1 MEEFLTLLL
10 AGISVGSVYG
20 LIAIGLNLTFWTT
33 KTMNFGQGSVM
44 MLCAMLTATLIGSG
58 WLSGLAAVASLLVI
72 AVLMVLTE
80 TYTVRPALKI
90 EGSMGWAVSTLGVGI
105 VLQGIAALYFGSQA
119 LAFPDVIFSA
129 IDTIEVAGVFV
140 SLQYLAVLVVA
151 LALVVLFELI
161 VRGTVWGRA
170 MRAVSMDQDLAA
182 VIGIPVR
189 AIILGSY
196 IGSGILAGVSGIL
209 VAQIG
214 GTVDPA
220 FGFELVIFGFVA
232 AVLGGM
238 GSTTGALVGGMVA
251 GVMQQMV
258 GGYISTAAQH
268 GMAFALLVLILVVR
282 PQGLF
287 GQKEVVKV

>member
-20 LIAIGLNLTFWTT
+20 LIAMGLNLTFWTT

-44 MLCAMLTATLIGSG
+44 MLCAMLTAFLVTMG
-58 WLSGLAAVASLLVI
+58 WLHALAALAALGVI
-72 AVLMVLTE
+72 VVLMVLTE
-80 TYTVRPALKI
+80 TFTVRPALKI

-119 LAFPDVIFSA
+119 MAFPDMIFSA
-129 IDTIEVAGVFV
+129 IDTIEVFGVYV
-140 SLQYLAVLVVA
+140 SLQYLAVLV
-151 LALVVLFELI
+151 LALLLVVVFELL

-170 MRAVSMDQDLAA
+170 MRAVSMDADLAA
-182 VIGIPVR
+182 VVGIPVR
-189 AIILGSY
+189 WIVLGSY
-196 IGSGILAGVSGIL
+196 IASGLLAGVSGIL

-220 FGFELVIFGFVA
+220 FGFELVILGFVA

-238 GSTTGALVGGMVA
+238 GSTTGALVGGIVV
-251 GVMQQMV
+251 GVLQQMV
-258 GGYISTAAQH
+258 GGYISTAAHH

-287 GQKEVVKV
+287 GTREIVKV

>member
-1 MEEFLTLLL
+1 MEDFLTLLL

-33 KTMNFGQGSVM
+33 RTMNFGQGSVM
-44 MLCAMLTATLIGSG
+44 MLCAMITAALVGIG
-58 WLSGLAAVASLLVI
+58 WLHALAALAALVVIVA
-72 AVLMVLTE
+72 LMIFTE
-80 TYTVRPALKI
+80 MYTVRPALKI

-105 VLQGIAALYFGSQA
+105 VLQGVAALYFGSQA
-119 LAFPDVIFSA
+119 VAFPDMIFSVG
-129 IDTIEVAGVFV
+129 DEVVVFGVHV
-140 SLQYLAVLVVA
+140 SLQYAAVLV
-151 LALVVLFELI
+151 LALLLVAAFEIL

-170 MRAVSMDQDLAA
+170 MRAVSMDADLAA
-182 VIGIPVR
+182 VAGIPVR
-189 AIILGSY
+189 AIVLGSY
-196 IGSGILAGVSGIL
+196 IASGVLAGISGIL

-238 GSTTGALVGGMVA
+238 GSTHGALIGGIIT
-251 GVMQQMV
+251 GVLQQMV
-258 GGYISTAAQH
+258 GGYVSSSAEH
-268 GMAFALLVLILVVR
+268 GIAFGLLVLILVVR

-287 GQKEVVKV
+287 GEKEIVKV

>member
-58 WLSGLAAVASLLVI
+58 WLSGFAAVAALLVI
-72 AVLMVLTE
+72 AGLMVLTE
-80 TYTVRPALKI
+80 TFTVRPALKI

-119 LAFPDVIFSA
+119 LAFPDMIFSA
-129 IDTIEVAGVFV
+129 IDTVEIAGVFV
-140 SLQYLAVLVVA
+140 SLQYLAVMTLA
-151 LALVVLFELI
+151 LALVVLFELL

-189 AIILGSY
+189 VIILGSY
-196 IGSGILAGVSGIL
+196 IGSGILAGISGIL

-220 FGFELVIFGFVA
+220 FGFELVILGFVA

>member
-58 WLSGLAAVASLLVI
+58 WLSGLAAVAALLVI
-72 AVLMVLTE
+72 AALMVLTE

-119 LAFPDVIFSA
+119 LAFPDMIFSA

-140 SLQYLAVLVVA
+140 SLQYLAVLTLA
-151 LALVVLFELI
+151 LALVVVFELI

-196 IGSGILAGVSGIL
+196 IASGVLAGISGIL

-220 FGFELVIFGFVA
+220 FGFELVILGFVA

-287 GQKEVVKV
+287 GQKDVVKV

>member
-1 MEEFLTLLL
+1 MDDFLTLLL
-10 AGISVGSVYG
+10 AGVSVGAVYG

-44 MLCAMLTATLIGSG
+44 MLCAMLTATMVSNG
-58 WLSGLAAVASLLVI
+58 WPQVLAILAALAVIVA
-72 AVLMVLTE
+72 LMVFTE
-80 TYTVRPALKI
+80 TWTVRPALKI

-105 VLQGIAALYFGSQA
+105 VLQGAAALCFGSQA
-119 LAFPDVIFSA
+119 LAFPDIIFSA
-129 IDTIEVAGVFV
+129 VDDVVVFGVHV
-140 SLQYLAVLVVA
+140 SLQYIAVLV
-151 LALVVLFELI
+151 LALTLVVAFELL

-182 VIGIPVR
+182 VVGIPVR
-189 AIILGSY
+189 RIILGSY
-196 IGSGILAGVSGIL
+196 IASGVLAGISGIL

-238 GSTTGALVGGMVA
+238 GSTVGALVGGISA
-251 GVMQQMV
+251 GVLQQMV
-258 GGYISTAAQH
+258 GGYVSSAAQH
-268 GMAFALLVLILVVR
+268 GIAFALLVLILVVR

-287 GQKEVVKV
+287 GQREFVKV

>member
-1 MEEFLTLLL
+1 MEDFLTLLL
-10 AGISVGSVYG
+10 AGVSVGAVYG

-44 MLCAMLTATLIGSG
+44 MLCAMLTATMVAGG
-58 WLSGLAAVASLLVI
+58 WPQALSILVALAVI
-72 AVLMVLTE
+72 AVLMVFTE
-80 TYTVRPALKI
+80 TWTVRPALKI

-105 VLQGIAALYFGSQA
+105 VLQGLASLWFGSQA
-119 LAFPDVIFSA
+119 LAFPDIIFTA
-129 IDTIEVAGVFV
+129 IDNVVVFGVHV
-140 SLQYLAVLVVA
+140 SLQYLAVLVLA
-151 LALVVLFELI
+151 LALVVVFEAL
-161 VRGTVWGRA
+161 VRGTVWGQA

-189 AIILGSY
+189 WIVLGSY
-196 IGSGILAGVSGIL
+196 IASGLLAGISGIL

-238 GSTTGALVGGMVA
+238 GSTTGALAGGIAA
-251 GVMQQMV
+251 GVLQQMV
-258 GGYISTAAQH
+258 GGYISSAAQH
-268 GMAFALLVLILVVR
+268 GIAFALLILILVVR
-282 PQGLF
+282 PQGFF
-287 GQKEVVKV
+287 GQREFVKV

>member
-1 MEEFLTLLL
+1 MEDFLTLLL
-10 AGISVGSVYG
+10 AGVSVGSVYG

-33 KTMNFGQGSVM
+33 RTMNFGQGSVM
-44 MLCAMLTATLIGSG
+44 MLCAIITATLVGIG
-58 WLSGLAAVASLLVI
+58 WAHALAALAALAVI
-72 AVLMVLTE
+72 VVLMVFTE
-80 TYTVRPALKI
+80 MYTVRPALKV

-105 VLQGIAALYFGSQA
+105 VLQGVAALWFGSQA
-119 LAFPDVIFSA
+119 VAFPDMIFSA
-129 IDTIEVAGVFV
+129 VDDVVIFGVHV
-140 SLQYLAVLVVA
+140 SLQYIAVLV
-151 LALVVLFELI
+151 LALLLVVVFELL
-161 VRGTVWGRA
+161 VRGTAWGRA
-170 MRAVSMDQDLAA
+170 MRAVSMDADLAA
-182 VIGIPVR
+182 VAGIPVR
-189 AIILGSY
+189 AIVLGSY
-196 IGSGILAGVSGIL
+196 IASGVLAGISGIL

-238 GSTTGALVGGMVA
+238 GSTHGALIGGIVA

-268 GMAFALLVLILVVR
+268 GMAFALLVVILVVR

-287 GQKEVVKV
+287 GEREIVKV

>member
-1 MEEFLTLLL
+1 MEDFLTLLL

-44 MLCAMLTATLIGSG
+44 MLCAIITAALIGAG
-58 WLSGLAAVASLLVI
+58 WRHPLAALAALAVI
-72 AVLMVLTE
+72 VVLMVFTE

-105 VLQGIAALYFGSQA
+105 VLQGCAALWFGSQA
-119 LAFPDVIFSA
+119 MAFPDVIFSA
-129 IDTIEVAGVFV
+129 IDDVVVFGVHV
-140 SLQYLAVLVVA
+140 SLQYIAVLV
-151 LALVVLFELI
+151 LALLLVIGFELL
-161 VRGTVWGRA
+161 VRCTVWGRA
-170 MRAVSMDQDLAA
+170 MRAVSMDADLAS

-189 AIILGSY
+189 RIVLGSY
-196 IGSGILAGVSGIL
+196 IASGILAGISGIL

-238 GSTTGALVGGMVA
+238 GSTTGALVGGIVA
-251 GVMQQMV
+251 GVLQQMV

-268 GMAFALLVLILVVR
+268 GIAFALLVLILVVR

-287 GQKEVVKV
+287 GQKEIVKV

>member
-1 MEEFLTLLL
+1 MEDFLTLLL

-44 MLCAMLTATLIGSG
+44 MLCAIITAALVGIGWASA
-58 WLSGLAAVASLLVI
+58 LAALVALLVI
-72 AVLMVLTE
+72 VVLMIFTE
-80 TYTVRPALKI
+80 MYTVRPALKI

-105 VLQGIAALYFGSQA
+105 VLQGVAALYFGSQA
-119 LAFPDVIFSA
+119 VAFPDMIFSA
-129 IDTIEVAGVFV
+129 MDDVVIFDVHV
-140 SLQYLAVLVVA
+140 SLQYIAVMV
-151 LALVVLFELI
+151 LALLLVIVFELL

-170 MRAVSMDQDLAA
+170 MRAVSMDADLAA
-182 VIGIPVR
+182 VAGIPVR
-189 AIILGSY
+189 AIVLGSY
-196 IGSGILAGVSGIL
+196 IASGVLAGISGIL

-238 GSTTGALVGGMVA
+238 GSTPGALIGGVVT
-251 GVMQQMV
+251 GVLQQMV
-258 GGYISTAAQH
+258 GGYVSTAAQH

-287 GQKEVVKV
+287 GEKEIVKV

>member
-1 MEEFLTLLL
+1 MDEFLTLLL

-44 MLCAMLTATLIGSG
+44 MLCAILTATLVGLG
-58 WLSGLAAVASLLVI
+58 WLHALAALAALLVI
-72 AVLMVLTE
+72 VALMVFTE
-80 TYTVRPALKI
+80 MYTVRPALKI

-105 VLQGIAALYFGSQA
+105 VLQGVAALYFGSQA
-119 LAFPDVIFSA
+119 VAFPDMIFSVTDE
-129 IDTIEVAGVFV
+129 ISVFGVHV
-140 SLQYLAVLVVA
+140 SLQYVAVLV
-151 LALVVLFELI
+151 LALLLVVAFELL

-170 MRAVSMDQDLAA
+170 MRAVSMDADLAA
-182 VIGIPVR
+182 VAGIPVR
-189 AIILGSY
+189 AIVLGSY
-196 IGSGILAGVSGIL
+196 IASGVLAGISGIL

-220 FGFELVIFGFVA
+220 FGFDLVIFGFVA

-238 GSTTGALVGGMVA
+238 GSTHGALVGGIVA

-268 GMAFALLVLILVVR
+268 GMAFALLVVILVVR

-287 GQKEVVKV
+287 GEKEIVKV

>member
-44 MLCAMLTATLIGSG
+44 MLCAILTASLVAAG
-58 WLSGLAAVASLLVI
+58 WLHALAALAALSVI
-72 AVLMVLTE
+72 VVLMVFTE
-80 TYTVRPALKI
+80 TFTVRPALKI

-105 VLQGIAALYFGSQA
+105 TLQGIAALWFGSQA
-119 LAFPDVIFSA
+119 LAFPDMIFSA
-129 IDTIEVAGVFV
+129 IDTIEVGGVFV
-140 SLQYLAVLVVA
+140 SLQYLAVMVLALLLVVA
-151 LALVVLFELI
+151 FELL

-170 MRAVSMDQDLAA
+170 MRAVSMDADLAS

-189 AIILGSY
+189 AIVLGSY
-196 IGSGILAGVSGIL
+196 IASGLLAGISGIL

-220 FGFELVIFGFVA
+220 FGFELVILGFVA

-238 GSTTGALVGGMVA
+238 GSTSGALVGGMVL
-251 GVMQQMV
+251 GVLQQMV
-258 GGYISTAAQH
+258 GGYVSTAAQH
-268 GMAFALLVLILVVR
+268 GMAFALLVVILVVR

-287 GQKEVVKV
+287 GQKEIVKV